1 MKAFNKKIW
10 FVTGSQHLYGP
21 KVLEQVD
28 CNSNNMVTGLNCESQ
43 ISAEIIFAGTAKSAE
58 EILDITRRANND
70 PECAGLILWMHTF
83 SPAKMWIAG
92 LDQLKKPFVHLHTQ
106 FNAALPWNEIDMNF
120 MNTNQSAHG
129 CREFGFIGAAMELDR
144 KVIVGHWQDGEVHKE
159 LDDWIRAAMGWAESQ
174 TLKVAR
180 FGDNMRNVAVT
191 DGNKVSAQIK
201 FGFEVHGYGVGEL
214 VKFVD
219 AVEDKDVESLLDTYY
234 SAYDV
239 VVGEHASKEETD
251 ELLRNEARL
260 ELGMK
265 SFLEDKGCMAFT
277 NCFEDLTGLSGLP
290 GLATQRLMEQGYGY
304 GGEGD
309 WKTAAFTR
317 IMKVMATGLAGG
329 TSFMEDYTYNFGDID
344 QVLGAHMLEVCPTI
358 ANAKPAI
365 EIHRHTIGC
374 NVLVPRMIFT
384 GKEGYGINI
393 SVIDLGPRFRMIM
406 NEVEAVRPEKAMPNL
421 PVASTLWEPLPSLK
435 MAASTWIHA
444 GGAHHTTFSQ
454 AVTPEMMRDFATIA
468 GIELTE
474 INDKTEVHS
483 FKQELRQNDLYYRLA
498 K

>member
-21 KVLEQVD
+21 KVLEEVD
-28 CNSNNMVTGLNCESQ
+28 ANSNNIVAGLNRKEQ
-43 ISAEIIFAGTAKSAE
+43 ISAEIVYMGTAKGAG
-58 EILDITRRANND
+58 EILDIVQKANND
-70 PECAGLILWMHTF
+70 PECAGIITWMHTF

-92 LDQLKKPFVHLHTQ
+92 LSQLNKPFAHLHTQ
-106 FNAALPWNEIDMNF
+106 FNAGLPWDSINMNF

-159 LDDWIRAAMGWAESQ
+159 LDDWIRAAMGWAEAQ
-174 TLKVAR
+174 TLRVAR

-191 DGNKVSAQIK
+191 DGNKVSAQIQ

-214 VKFVD
+214 VKFID
-219 AVEDKDVESLLDTYY
+219 KVEDKDVDVLLDVYHTQ
-234 SAYDV
+234 YDV
-239 VVGEHASKEETD
+239 VIGDLASEEETN
-251 ELLRNEARL
+251 ELLRKEARL

-265 SFLEDKGCMAFT
+265 AFLEDKGCMAYT
-277 NCFEDLTGLSGLP
+277 NCFEDLTGMSGLP

-329 TSFMEDYTYNFGDID
+329 TSFMEDYTYNFADVD

-358 ANAKPAI
+358 ANKKPTI

-374 NVLVPRMIFT
+374 NVLVPRMLFT

-406 NEVEAVRPEKAMPNL
+406 NEVEAVRPEKEMPHL

-435 MAASTWIHA
+435 VAAGAWIHA

-454 AVTPEMMRDFATIA
+454 AVTPEMMYDFATIA
-468 GIELTE
+468 GIEIVN
-474 INDKTEVHS
+474 INENTQIQS
-483 FKQELRQNDLYYRLA
+483 FKQELSHNALYYRLN